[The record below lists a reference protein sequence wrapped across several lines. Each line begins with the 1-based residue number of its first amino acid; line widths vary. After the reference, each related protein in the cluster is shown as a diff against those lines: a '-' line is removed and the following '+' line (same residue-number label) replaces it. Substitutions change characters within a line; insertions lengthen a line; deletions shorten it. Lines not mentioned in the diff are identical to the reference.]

1 MSKNYI
7 KINEFETTQL
17 EDEWIVLNTENFT
30 ITTLNEVGGYCWS
43 LLDEI
48 QSVESLSERVMDKFS
63 PPVEKDTITNDIDE
77 FLSRLIEC
85 GLIKSVV

>member
-7 KINEFETTQL
+7 KVEEFETTQL
-17 EDEWIVLNTENFT
+17 EDEWIVLNTANFT

-43 LLDEI
+43 LLNET
-48 QSVESLSERVMDKFS
+48 QSIDSLSERVIDKFS
-63 PPVEKDTITNDIDE
+63 PPVAKEIIKKDLDTFI
-77 FLSRLIEC
+77 SRLIEC